1 MNIND
6 QRRRKTDVLKTK
18 KISFILNKKDKK
30 SPDEKIQMLASV
42 KFYIWCFFPRF
53 SFKILLDIYIY
64 VLV

>member
-6 QRRRKTDVLKTK
+6 QRRRKTGVLKTK
-18 KISFILNKKDKK
+18 KNLNYLKQEGQK